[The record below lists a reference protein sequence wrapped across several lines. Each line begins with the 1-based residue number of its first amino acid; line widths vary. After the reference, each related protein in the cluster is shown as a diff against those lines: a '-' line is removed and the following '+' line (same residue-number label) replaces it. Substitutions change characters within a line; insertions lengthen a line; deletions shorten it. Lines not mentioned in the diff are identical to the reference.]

1 MANLGPWSKSR
12 ILFLALGI
20 VLVGVGVWLILPSIL
35 G

>member
-1 MANLGPWSKSR
+1 MSSQGSWSRSR

-20 VLVGVGVWLILPSIL
+20 VLVGVGLWLILPSLL

>member
-1 MANLGPWSKSR
+1 MQGPWSKSR

-20 VLVGVGVWLILPSIL
+20 VLVGVGLWLILPSIL

>member
-1 MANLGPWSKSR
+1 MQGPWSKSR

-20 VLVGVGVWLILPSIL
+20 VLVGVGLWLLLPSIL

>member
-1 MANLGPWSKSR
+1 MHGPWSKSR

-20 VLVGVGVWLILPSIL
+20 VLVGVGLWLLLPSIL

>member
-1 MANLGPWSKSR
+1 MTGPWSKSR

-20 VLVGVGVWLILPSIL
+20 VLVGVGLWLILPSIL